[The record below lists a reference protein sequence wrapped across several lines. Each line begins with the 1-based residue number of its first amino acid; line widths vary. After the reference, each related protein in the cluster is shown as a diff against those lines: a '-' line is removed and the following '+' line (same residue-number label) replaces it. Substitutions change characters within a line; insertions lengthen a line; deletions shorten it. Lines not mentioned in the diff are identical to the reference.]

1 MNCKWGK
8 GHDILKCEM
17 GKKKEGEEDP
27 PSGKVRQAR
36 LDLMCEVGRGC
47 SYREAYG
54 GNGRAHSAHLTSSIL
69 LYRWHTAW
77 SKQHQSSVSRQMI
90 HDIDGDTSHQSVI
103 TAYSPTQTCMWFS
116 FTFTV
121 KSYMKAL
128 MQRDTFFHCTWVCV
142 GVCVAIIASTAMGF
156 GILINIATI
165 RNQGS
170 SRDGSYVNKH
180 SVHKVQCAPTQNKRT
195 HLHLHAYLLS
205 DVSWLSL
212 KCHKEIT
219 LSTRLLVTKRPN
231 GQYTQ
236 RPIKEAK
243 QTLTSW
249 QCWHLNALL
258 LWLIIRN

>member
-1 MNCKWGK
+1 M
-8 GHDILKCEM
+8 
-17 GKKKEGEEDP
+17 
-27 PSGKVRQAR
+27 
-36 LDLMCEVGRGC
+36 
-47 SYREAYG
+47 
-54 GNGRAHSAHLTSSIL
+54 
-69 LYRWHTAW
+69 
-77 SKQHQSSVSRQMI
+77 
-90 HDIDGDTSHQSVI
+90 I

-128 MQRDTFFHCTWVCV
+128 MQRSTFFHCTWVCV

-165 RNQGS
+165 QNQGS

-180 SVHKVQCAPTQNKRT
+180 SVHKVQCAPMQNKRT

-243 QTLTSW
+243 QALTSW

-258 LWLIIRN
+258 LWLIIQN